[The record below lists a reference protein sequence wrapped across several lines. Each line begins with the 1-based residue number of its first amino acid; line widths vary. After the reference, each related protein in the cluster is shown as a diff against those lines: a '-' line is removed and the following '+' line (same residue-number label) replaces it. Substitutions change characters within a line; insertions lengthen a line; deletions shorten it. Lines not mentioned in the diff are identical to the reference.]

1 MCPSSL
7 MDGVNKGHT
16 YASRG
21 LDSKHR
27 GEKMLPYLV
36 GLSALRIGGLE
47 QVGGVDR
54 VGGDGVLTLTQLE

>member
-1 MCPSSL
+1 

-36 GLSALRIGGLE
+36 GLSTLRIGGLE

-54 VGGDGVLTLTQLE
+54 VGVDGVLTLTQLE